1 MTLDSRLGVRQPRYA
16 SMRSGAN
23 RGLTRFSFS
32 CPVLQGACGRAPP
45 RAGRG
50 RGRPRCHD
58 FASGGSGRCSRSS
71 RFAPER
77 PSPSTGSSR
86 TWGAEALR
94 TALASLHN
102 AVSQLRK
109 LLGPEIVVTRDPGYA
124 VDGDVTVDTARFE
137 HLLTEARAARSMRDE
152 ETAAAILR
160 EALGL
165 GSRRLRAGR
174 APNRA
179 GADPG

>member
-1 MTLDSRLGVRQPRYA
+1 MDVLLLGPVVVEGDRAVTIRQR
-16 SMRSGAN
+16 R
-23 RGLTRFSFS
+23 
-32 CPVLQGACGRAPP
+32 QRALLALLAL
-45 RAGRG
+45 RAGETVAVDRLVE
-50 RGRPRCHD
+50 D
-58 FASGGSGRCSRSS
+58 L
-71 RFAPER
+71 
-77 PSPSTGSSR
+77 
-86 TWGAEALR
+86 WGAEAPR

-137 HLLTEARAARSMRDE
+137 HLLTEAQAARSMRDE

-174 APNRA
+174 APTPRGGLTPA
-179 GADPG
+179 SASGRWRGGTPRRGGSAR